1 MKNIIKILSFVIAS
15 SLLISCNDY
24 LDMDPT
30 DRVSDKMIWSEEGT
44 AEYAVNNLYDY
55 LASVNGSQFLAGMT
69 ESLTDEFKYGSYN
82 YNSLCYIPSEFAYG
96 GSTLTA
102 SYVDVYMGVWES
114 RYNQIRRTNENIY
127 NLKRYGSD
135 LSDAAKSRFEAE
147 MRFIRAWLY
156 FDLVKRYKEVIIY
169 DEDLSK
175 ITKDK
180 ALNTEEEGWNFI
192 QKDLEYAAENLPAQ
206 AEANGRLDKGI
217 AFAFMSRAMLYAKR
231 WQASLDAA
239 NKVAELGYRLNDS
252 YAESFKVTADKGNPE
267 AILEYEYNLTVGGH
281 NFDFYY
287 SPGGDFTV
295 IDQIGGGYGTPT
307 QEMVESYE
315 LAEGGFPDWS
325 AWHGEEGTTETPPY
339 ESLEPRFH
347 ATILYNGASWKGRKI
362 EPYVGGTDGWCK
374 WNVDKEPKGRTTT
387 GYYLRKLVDETHDF
401 SAQSSSSQPFML
413 IRYAEVLLNKAE
425 ACYRLGN
432 TADANAAVKAIRSR
446 VGLPYS
452 DKNGDALWNAIRQ
465 ERRVELAYEG
475 LWYWDL
481 RRWGDASK
489 AYPTGLNAYQAHG
502 LRIEQVG
509 SSFLYT
515 YVSVDDKDRNFPE
528 KLYRLPLPT
537 SELTTNSMVKQYSE
551 WQ

>member
-15 SLLISCNDY
+15 SLLISCNGY
-24 LDMDPT
+24 LDTDPT
-30 DRVSDKMIWSEEGT
+30 DRVSDKMLWSNEAT
-44 AEYAVNNLYDY
+44 AEYAVNNLYSY

-96 GSTLTA
+96 GSTLT
-102 SYVDVYMGVWES
+102 SNYVDVYMGVWES
-114 RYNQIRRTNENIY
+114 RYTQIRRTNENIH
-127 NLKRYGSD
+127 NLKKYGD
-135 LSDAAKSRFEAE
+135 GLGDNAKTQFEAE

-175 ITKDK
+175 ISKDK
-180 ALNTEEEGWNFI
+180 ALDTEEKAWDFI
-192 QKDLEYAAENLPAQ
+192 QSDLEYAASKLPTQ
-206 AEANGRLDKGI
+206 ADANGRLDKG
-217 AFAFMSRAMLYAKR
+217 AAYAFMTRAMLYAGR
-231 WQASLDAA
+231 WQAVVDAA
-239 NKVAELGYRLNDS
+239 NKVMGLGYKLNDS
-252 YAESFKVTADKGNPE
+252 YADSFKITADKGNPE

-281 NFDFYY
+281 DFDSYY
-287 SPGGDFTV
+287 TPGGDFTV
-295 IDQIGGGYGTPT
+295 IDKIGGGYGTPT

-315 LAEGGFPDWS
+315 LAGGGFPDWS
-325 AWHGEEGTTETPPY
+325 PWHNTDGTMQTPPY
-339 ESLEPRFH
+339 ANLEPRFQ
-347 ATILYNGASWKGRKI
+347 ATVLYNGASWKGRKI
-362 EPYVGGTDGWCK
+362 EPYVGGTDGWCQ

-387 GYYLRKLVDETHDF
+387 GYYLRKLVDENHDL
-401 SAQSSSSQPFML
+401 SKQSSSSQPLIL

-425 ACYRLGN
+425 ACYRRN
-432 TADANAAVKAIRSR
+432 NATDANVAIKAIRSR

-452 DKNGDALWNAIRQ
+452 DKNGDALWTAIRQ
-465 ERRVELAYEG
+465 ERKVELAYEG

-489 AYPTGLNAYQAHG
+489 AYPIGLNAYQAHG
-502 LRIEQVG
+502 LKIEKIG
-509 SSFLYT
+509 SDYLYT

-528 KLYRLPLPT
+528 KLYRLPLPS
-537 SELTTNSMVKQYSE
+537 SELTTNSMVNQYPE